1 MRHTYNVCRFRLEQQ
16 RLDGDALK
24 LTGGAKIEIGYR
36 PFSTDATTTGATY
49 EMEILCSSV
58 TDRQGVI
65 LDCMAGDI
73 GLQMTTEQALMRV
86 SGGTEVSTKFA
97 SDMNLK

>member
-1 MRHTYNVCRFRLEQQ
+1 MKWKF
-16 RLDGDALK
+16 
-24 LTGGAKIEIGYR
+24 
-36 PFSTDATTTGATY
+36 F
-49 EMEILCSSV
+49 CSSV

-73 GLQMTTEQALMRV
+73 GFQMTTEQALMRV

-97 SDMNLK
+97 SDMT